1 MEPTS
6 LQPLC
11 PSTWA
16 QTGEEDNQ
24 TLPWVEMHLGF
35 KPQENSNE
43 LQFVHSQP
51 SLLPCSSPPNQLSE
65 VGQFLDPAHLS
76 HFALVLP
83 LLLQGLSPLQNG
95 LKGTVASPLC
105 ERALPAPSPLGHAWA
120 SHTSLP
126 AVTCFPTHPSC
137 KGRAR
142 PWLSSRLL
150 PLTDTPLLTPASRP
164 FLRLAHCSTL
174 CCHLGSLLT
183 QDFSVSFGTV
193 TGKAPASA

>member
-1 MEPTS
+1 M
-6 LQPLC
+6 
-11 PSTWA
+11 
-16 QTGEEDNQ
+16 
-24 TLPWVEMHLGF
+24 
-35 KPQENSNE
+35 
-43 LQFVHSQP
+43 
-51 SLLPCSSPPNQLSE
+51 
-65 VGQFLDPAHLS
+65 DPAHLP

-150 PLTDTPLLTPASRP
+150 PLTDTPLLTPPSLSPLPQA
-164 FLRLAHCSTL
+164 
-174 CCHLGSLLT
+174 GSLLHSMLSPGFT
-183 QDFSVSFGTV
+183 LNPRLQCQLWYSNWQSPSFRMRMILPALISSAGSQALPYASNISSGESCGEKPAQKFPFLLRSPWYFHFSM
-193 TGKAPASA
+193 